1 MVSFMRSWKKIA
13 SALALIALAACGR
26 PDGEAA
32 LRIRSADVS
41 QGVLTARLQWQP
53 GAAVLDA
60 LDHGILL
67 DFRVDLRAYGPARI
81 GWRTTLASAQ
91 RHIELRYF
99 PLSRR
104 YQLRDLDRGE
114 TRSYAARALL
124 IAALEDLRLPL
135 SPDWSGDGAAAAR
148 SYGVSIELDR
158 DRLPGALRLPALL
171 QRQWHLSS
179 GEYAW
184 SAPNAS

>member
-1 MVSFMRSWKKIA
+1 MVSSMQCWKRRA
-13 SALALIALAACGR
+13 SVLALAALAALAGCSASES
-26 PDGEAA
+26 EAP
-32 LRIRSADVS
+32 LRIRSAAVS
-41 QGVLTARLQWQP
+41 QGVLSARLQWQP

-67 DFRVDLRAYGPARI
+67 DFRVELRAYGPARI
-81 GWRTTLASAQ
+81 GWRETLAQAE
-91 RHIELRYF
+91 RHVELRYF

-124 IAALEDLRLPL
+124 VAALEDLRLTLP
-135 SPDWSGDGAAAAR
+135 SDWQRGDAR
-148 SYGVSIELDR
+148 SYGLSIELDR
-158 DRLPGALRLPALL
+158 ERLPGALRLPALL
-171 QRQWHLSS
+171 QSQWHLSS

-184 SAPNAS
+184 SAPDAS